1 MAKHQTKKR
10 RKRYQPGS
18 AYAGDV
24 RPTGILSFMNSPNT
38 IRVVFIAMALALA
51 AGGAATIF
59 GSGFLRGGGGH
70 SGGGQ
75 GFVDQGDA
83 SIPSQ
88 PNSSD
93 DAEEPKR
100 YVSPPSMVIDT
111 SKTYTA
117 TIKTELGD
125 IEVELL
131 DDQVPATVN
140 NFVFLARD
148 GFYDGLDFHFVT
160 QGFSAQAGDPSGTG
174 AGGPGYELDQ
184 EAPGTFEAG
193 TLGMVN
199 GSQFFIALV
208 PSDQFEEFTP
218 FGQIISGLD
227 VVDQLAIGT
236 PIETIEI
243 QES

>member
-1 MAKHQTKKR
+1 MAKQQTKKR
-10 RKRYQPGS
+10 RRRYAPGS

-24 RPTGILSFMNSPNT
+24 KPTGILSFMNSPQT
-38 IRVVFIAMALALA
+38 IRVVFIAMAFALV

-59 GSGFLRGGGGH
+59 GSGFLSGGGGN

-75 GFVDQGDA
+75 SFVDQGDD
-83 SIPSQ
+83 SIASQ
-88 PNSSD
+88 PEGSD
-93 DAEEPKR
+93 DGEELKR
-100 YVSPPSMVIDT
+100 YASPPSMAIDT

-131 DDQVPATVN
+131 ADQAPATVN

-184 EAPGTFEAG
+184 EAPGTFDAG

-208 PSDQFEEFTP
+208 PSEQFEEFTP